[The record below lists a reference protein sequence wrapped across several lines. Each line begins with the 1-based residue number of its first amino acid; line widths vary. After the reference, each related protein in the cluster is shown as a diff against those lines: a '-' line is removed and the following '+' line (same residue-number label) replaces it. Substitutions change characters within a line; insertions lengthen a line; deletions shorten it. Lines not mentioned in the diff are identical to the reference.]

1 MEALVLKPKS
11 PFTTPHFLSLS
22 KQPSWWSTSKNNL
35 VLNSVFSPRTWKW
48 HLGIFPNKITLKF
61 YIGRFLKNTEFIL
74 KVYFSIEH
82 EDFCISQN
90 LGIIVASL
98 ICSAFELK
106 YLLSSQVVL
115 VVKNPPPWVGKST
128 GEGNDNPVQYS
139 CLEISMDRGVWP
151 ATVHGAAKSWTW
163 LSMHMYIYY
172 LIILS
177 FQYQTL
183 VNIIVACWEESLERG
198 FWDGDRCLGA
208 FVK

>member
-115 VVKNPPPWVGKST
+115 VVKNPPPMKEMQVQSLSWKIHWRRKWQPSPVFLPRESHGQRSLAGYSRKGCKELDMTEHAYVYLLSYHFEFSVSNT
-128 GEGNDNPVQYS
+128 G
-139 CLEISMDRGVWP
+139 
-151 ATVHGAAKSWTW
+151 
-163 LSMHMYIYY
+163 
-172 LIILS
+172 
-177 FQYQTL
+177 
-183 VNIIVACWEESLERG
+183 
-198 FWDGDRCLGA
+198 
-208 FVK
+208 